1 MAVVDRIYHHGPRT
15 QVAHSCGWLVVREG
29 VEAGARKEWKGDTA
43 TVSAPNPFCVFVVK
57 RLRLEVCG
65 R

>member
-1 MAVVDRIYHHGPRT
+1 M
-15 QVAHSCGWLVVREG
+15 AHSCGWLVVREG